1 MIMFL
6 ILFFP
11 ILMVDWQSDE
21 QEINE
26 DGEIAE
32 NSGKDEKTYPPEI
45 QQIYEKIS
53 NLTDQLNKITSKIR
67 QKNKKH
73 LGIFSTLLNE
83 INGDAGPS
91 NAIDMSNA
99 GDIDQFEMELIERY
113 EHEKNSIDHK
123 IAKIYEELFEKIKNY
138 KEDELRKRRLH
149 QITTQQAKSDAVELK
164 FNRLNELQ
172 KFETETIRRLK
183 IEHGLLKTIKS
194 ITANEMNQ
202 KTSFKPKTDVYFD
215 YVQESEHQ
223 GNIKK
228 LLNDWSQFV
237 IIVQERIKVVQSDI
251 INYSLANQQ
260 LRENIQRSITEVEKE
275 YSNVSN
281 YPIQIF
287 LAIDHK
293 DWDKVQSLHQ
303 LLITHNEKM
312 TSYKYNMS
320 KIIIVPDNTLEF
332 LEEIETELLVDNNE
346 PTLYHE

>member
-32 NSGKDEKTYPPEI
+32 NSGKDEK
-45 QQIYEKIS
+45 
-53 NLTDQLNKITSKIR
+53 NQLNKITSKIR
-67 QKNKKH
+67 EKNKKH

-202 KTSFKPKTDVYFD
+202 KLASSVQNNFISVIGNAIAILAKTDVYFD